1 MKMRQKELLIKIN
14 VCLKEI
20 LNTVEIYYYLVLEWT
35 HLKESSTV
43 MFLVLS
49 AVEELL

>member
-35 HLKESSTV
+35 HLKESSIV

-49 AVEELL
+49 AVEELV